1 MAFVV
6 GVSLVVAKNVKIA
19 RKVLLSGEGIIRIIL
34 GTIGQK
40 ENMAYQVT
48 NITSLPMAIVVNA
61 KSAVQSTLGCVST
74 TIIKTARSAGSFA
87 LAVM

>member
-1 MAFVV
+1 MKNAPVVKKKNQRQSFKNTKAKKMAFVV

-48 NITSLPMAIVVNA
+48 NITSLPKENPRR
-61 KSAVQSTLGCVST
+61 GE
-74 TIIKTARSAGSFA
+74 R
-87 LAVM
+87 